1 MFPRSHGNI
10 SFLRKGKKNEEIKRE
25 YDGVQFN
32 PTLKYRSY

>member
-10 SFLRKGKKNEEIKRE
+10 FLFKKREKSEEIKRE